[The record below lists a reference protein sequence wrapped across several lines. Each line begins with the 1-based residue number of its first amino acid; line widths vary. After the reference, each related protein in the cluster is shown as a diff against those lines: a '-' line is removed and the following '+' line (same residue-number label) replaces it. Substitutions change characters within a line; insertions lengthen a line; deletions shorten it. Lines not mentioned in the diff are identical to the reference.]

1 MKSNLLVALFFFCTF
16 FSVNAQLSNG
26 TIAPDFTLTD
36 MNGYEHSL
44 YQDYLDQGYTVF
56 IDFSAVW
63 CPPCWSYHT
72 SGALEDLYVNH
83 GPAGFPNVSA
93 STTNDVMVI
102 FIEGDGSSE
111 TCIEGSGCGTHGD
124 WTDGTPYPI
133 ISTDGT
139 PNNTSVVSAYDISY
153 WPTVYQVC
161 PDRTLT
167 LCGTTA
173 SPYSLVTACLPPPSQ
188 NNDARSFMNSSSSS
202 GCSSSTP
209 EISIQ
214 NYGLN
219 SLTEVNIEVS
229 LNGVSQSST
238 IFNQIWNNLTNSYQ
252 PLNLSTLDVI
262 DVELDPVTG
271 LSNGDVITIDVS
283 MPNGTFDTDPLNNQ
297 TISYVVDLGFDNAYW
312 DGPLTIDV
320 AGGPQNSWYLK
331 QVSTNQIIASGFG
344 GVTGATNSFPLVFDE
359 CYTLQSINGAN
370 LPYTVVDAQNQIVLS
385 GSATG
390 AEDFDNFTTGAQVW
404 VGVNEQIFSAVTVY
418 PNPVSDKLYIEGIY
432 DHLRVVDLLGK
443 EVLYSTYTE
452 SVDVSGLNNGMYLM
466 EVIYDAKTYYQNI
479 QIVH

>member
-1 MKSNLLVALFFFCTF
+1 
-16 FSVNAQLSNG
+16 
-26 TIAPDFTLTD
+26 
-36 MNGYEHSL
+36 
-44 YQDYLDQGYTVF
+44 
-56 IDFSAVW
+56 
-63 CPPCWSYHT
+63 
-72 SGALEDLYVNH
+72 
-83 GPAGFPNVSA
+83 
-93 STTNDVMVI
+93 
-102 FIEGDGSSE
+102 
-111 TCIEGSGCGTHGD
+111 
-124 WTDGTPYPI
+124 
-133 ISTDGT
+133 
-139 PNNTSVVSAYDISY
+139 
-153 WPTVYQVC
+153 
-161 PDRTLT
+161 
-167 LCGTTA
+167 
-173 SPYSLVTACLPPPSQ
+173 
-188 NNDARSFMNSSSSS
+188 MNSSSSS

-219 SLTEVNIEVS
+219 NLTEVDIEVS
-229 LNGVSQSST
+229 LNGVSQSIT

-283 MPNGTFDTDPLNNQ
+283 MPNGIVDTDPLNNQ

-452 SVDVSGLNNGMYLM
+452 SVDVSGINNGMYLM